1 MSIDLKLNID
11 ETPIQ
16 KINHSILVEN
26 KVSLFVKRDDL
37 THPLING
44 NKWRKLKYNL
54 AHAKENNI
62 NQLISFSGPF
72 SNHLF
77 ALASASR
84 LFNFDTEVIVRG
96 PELDADNPCL
106 KFAAAC
112 GVKLTPVNRLTYK
125 RRYDLN
131 YLAELQQS
139 KPKSLIIPEG
149 GSNQLALKGMIE
161 LAQSLPKIDEVW
173 CATGSGGTLA
183 GLIEGLPETTKIR
196 GVAVLKQADYLNE
209 TIKQLSPKAQ
219 QQNNWRLLTDF
230 HYGGYGKFSE
240 ELWHFCQNLR
250 DQLPLEPIYTG
261 KLFFTLF
268 KLIEQGHFAA
278 GSKIMAIHTGGLQGL
293 SGLKYRKL
301 I

>member
-11 ETPIQ
+11 ETPVQ
-16 KINHSILVEN
+16 KIIHPVLVEKN
-26 KVSLFVKRDDL
+26 ISLFVKRDDL
-37 THPLING
+37 THPLISG
-44 NKWRKLKYNL
+44 NKWRKLKHNL
-54 AHAKENNI
+54 IYAKQNNI
-62 NQLISFSGPF
+62 NQLISFSGAF
-72 SNHLF
+72 SNHLY
-77 ALASASR
+77 ALAGASR

-96 PELDADNPCL
+96 PELDANNPCL

-112 GVKLTPVNRLTYK
+112 GVKLTVVNRLTYK
-125 RRYDLN
+125 RRYDPD

-139 KPKSLIIPEG
+139 KPKCLIIPEG
-149 GSNQLALKGMIE
+149 GSNQLALKGIIE
-161 LAQSLPKIDEVW
+161 LAQSLPKVDQVW

-183 GLIEGLPETTKIR
+183 GLIEGLPEKTQIR

-209 TIKQLSPKAQ
+209 TIKDLSPKAQ
-219 QQNNWRLLTDF
+219 HQTNWQLLTNF
-230 HYGGYGKFSE
+230 HHGGYGKFSE
-240 ELWHFCQNLR
+240 ELWHFCQSLH

-268 KLIEQGHFAA
+268 KLIEQGHFSA